1 MELNQ
6 LRAFLVA
13 AQQEHMTRAAD
24 QMHITQPAM
33 SRMIARLEE
42 ELGVRLFDREGK
54 NIRLNDSGR
63 AVQEHAIRVFT
74 ELEAMERHLSD
85 LNGGVSGPVR
95 VASSFPSREPDW
107 LHDAIRSFMFAYPDV
122 SLRIRQM
129 NPHEIR
135 QALEERQIDLAL
147 TVSTIESETISW
159 TRLFSEKMGIIL
171 SKDHP
176 LNQKTELHVSDLRGE
191 RFLCNNSN
199 SDVYD
204 LTRSFCALAGFEPD
218 IYYEGDSPQ
227 FIGEAISRGLGVSFI
242 AESRFAGGRR
252 QSAEPWEENV
262 VFREIEDDFCVRT
275 CGVATNSRQY
285 ATKAVREFCEFLQ
298 NSAS

>member
-13 AQQEHMTRAAD
+13 AQQQHMTRAAD

-33 SRMIARLEE
+33 SRMVARLED

-63 AVQEHAIRVFT
+63 AVQEHAIRIFT

-85 LNGGVSGPVR
+85 LKGGITGPVR

-107 LHDAIRSFMFAYPDV
+107 LHDAIRSFLFAYPDV
-122 SLRIRQM
+122 SFRIRQM

-147 TVSTIESETISW
+147 TVSSIECDTIRW
-159 TRLFSEKMGIIL
+159 TQLFSEKMGIIL
-171 SKDHP
+171 SREHP
-176 LNQKTELHVSDLRGE
+176 LNQKAQLRVRDLRGE

-204 LTRSFCALAGFEPD
+204 LTRSFCAMAGFEPN

-242 AESRFAGGRR
+242 AESRFAGGKKET
-252 QSAEPWEENV
+252 SALWEDKI
-262 VFREIEDDFCVRT
+262 VFREIADDFCVRT
-275 CGVATNSRQY
+275 CGVATNARQY
-285 ATKAVREFCEFLQ
+285 ATKAVREFCDFLQ
-298 NSAS
+298 NCAG